1 MPWFGLGGWRNYRP
15 LISLILFRYLRRI
28 YRLVQGNG
36 PKFIQP
42 LLPDEFCT

>member
-1 MPWFGLGGWRNYRP
+1 ML
-15 LISLILFRYLRRI
+15 SC
-28 YRLVQGNG
+28 RLVQGNG